1 MRALGVDPGTK
12 SFDLVVVEEGR
23 VVWEDSIE
31 TGEVARDPGVLVE
44 SVMSAGADVVAG
56 PSGYGVPVTWNRD
69 IVDARRFAVEVLLLS
84 TEEEIRR
91 GVEEGDPGIMVYAAL
106 ARVVE
111 ELWRS
116 RVEAVYIPSVV
127 LLPTVPAKRKVNRID
142 MGTADKMSVAVLA
155 AHLARRRGV
164 ETFAVVE
171 MGYGYNAVVGV
182 EKGRIVDGLGGTVL
196 GPGLLTIGPV
206 DGEIAALAG
215 TWGRR
220 HVFRGGAFEACGTLD
235 PEEAWE
241 KYLEGREPCTSAIA
255 AVLEAVARGIVS
267 VCEVSLGGARKVYVS
282 GRLTALPG
290 MLDEIRA
297 LLPQGYEVERL
308 ELLEGASRSKHAAQ
322 GYALVAEGLAGGS
335 FRDLVSGMGIPEARG
350 TVMDHVLHPALAPVK
365 ERLRRA
371 YAESVRGAKL

>member
-23 VVWEDSIE
+23 VVWEESIE
-31 TGEVARDPGVLVE
+31 TGEVARDPGVLVD
-44 SVMSAGADVVAG
+44 SILSADADVVAG

-84 TEEEIRR
+84 TEMEIEE
-91 GVEEGDPGIMVYAAL
+91 GVREGDPGIMVYAAL

-111 ELWRS
+111 ALWRG

-127 LLPTVPAKRKVNRID
+127 LLPTVPARRKVNRVD
-142 MGTADKMSVAVLA
+142 MGTADKLSVAVLA
-155 AHLARRRGV
+155 TRLARRVGV
-164 ETFAVVE
+164 RSFAVAE
-171 MGYGYNAVVGV
+171 LGYGYNAVIGV
-182 EKGRIVDGLGGTVL
+182 ENGRIVDGLGGTVL

-215 TWGRR
+215 GWGRR
-220 HVFRGGAFEACGTLD
+220 HVFRGGAFEACGTLN

-241 KYLEGREPCTSAIA
+241 KYVEGEEPCASAMG

-267 VCEVSLGGARKVYVS
+267 ICEVSLGGVRRVYVS
-282 GRLTALPG
+282 GRLTGLPS
-290 MLDEIRA
+290 LIDELKK
-297 LLPQGYEVERL
+297 LLPEGYLVEPL
-308 ELLEGASRSKHAAQ
+308 GLLEGAAKSKHAAQ

-335 FRDLVSGMGIPEARG
+335 SKRLIEDLGIPSARG
-350 TVMDHVLHPALAPVK
+350 TVLDHVLHPALAPVR
-365 ERLRRA
+365 ERLRTA